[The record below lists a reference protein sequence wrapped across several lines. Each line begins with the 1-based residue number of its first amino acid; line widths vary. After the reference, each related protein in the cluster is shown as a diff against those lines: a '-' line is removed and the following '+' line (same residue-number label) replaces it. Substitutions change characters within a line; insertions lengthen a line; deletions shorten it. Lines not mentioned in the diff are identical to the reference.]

1 MNYTRFREITED
13 EKNRLYSMMDN
24 NDLEAGYRAEIVLLR
39 SEGYTVPEIRRITNH
54 HDNNIRKWI
63 HRFDEH
69 GIEGIRSKRND
80 HFPLKVTGEVE
91 EQIVRIASTNPR
103 QLGLKFS
110 TWSLRVLAGHLMEKK
125 IVSSISH
132 AEVRNVLL
140 KHGIVWRHSKTVLSK
155 SRDPQ
160 YDLKKAHRRAEKQQH
175 PSRFRTPISR

>member
-1 MNYTRFREITED
+1 VKIVHILLACQYLLYLMNYTRLREITED
-13 EKNRLYSMMDN
+13 EKTQLYDMMD
-24 NDLEAGYRAEIVLLR
+24 NDLEAGYRAEIILLR

-63 HRFDEH
+63 HRFDEQ
-69 GIEGIRSKRND
+69 GIEGIIRSKRNY
-80 HFPLKVTGEVE
+80 HPSVKVTGKVE

-103 QLGLKFS
+103 DLGLKFS
-110 TWSLRVLAGHLMEKK
+110 TWSLRVLAGYLMERK

-140 KHGIVWRHSKTVLSK
+140 KHRIKWRNSKTVLRK

-160 YDLKKAHRRAEKQQH
+160 YDLKKGA
-175 PSRFRTPISR
+175 